1 MFVTVFN
8 ETKEIFNRALTRSES
23 AKCRSYPQRCGSLSG
38 EADLS
43 SVC

>member
-8 ETKEIFNRALTRSES
+8 VTKEIFNRALTRRES
-23 AKCRSYPQRCGSLSG
+23 AKCRSYLQRRGSLSG
-38 EADLS
+38 KADLS

>member
-1 MFVTVFN
+1 MSVAVFN
-8 ETKEIFNRALTRSES
+8 VTEEMFNRALTRSES
-23 AKCRSYPQRCGSLSG
+23 AKCRSCFQRCGSLSG